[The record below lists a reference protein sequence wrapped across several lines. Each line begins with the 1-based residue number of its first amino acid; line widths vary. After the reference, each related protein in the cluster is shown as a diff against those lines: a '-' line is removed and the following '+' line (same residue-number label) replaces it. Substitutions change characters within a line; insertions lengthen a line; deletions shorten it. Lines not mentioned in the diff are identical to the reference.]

1 MMISNGWV
9 CPCLI
14 NNLDTWAVI
23 VLQPRLIGLLDN
35 NRLVDTYTSVAEAL
49 QQLALANAQE
59 LSIDAAISRQSSPSL
74 ISKLCMGV
82 RN

>member
-1 MMISNGWV
+1 MLNALV
-9 CPCLI
+9 V
-14 NNLDTWAVI
+14 T

-82 RN
+82 RH